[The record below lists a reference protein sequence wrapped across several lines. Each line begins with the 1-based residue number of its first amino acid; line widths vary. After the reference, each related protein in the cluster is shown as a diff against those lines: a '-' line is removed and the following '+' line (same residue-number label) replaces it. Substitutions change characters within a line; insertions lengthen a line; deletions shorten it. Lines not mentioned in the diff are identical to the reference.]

1 MSSALE
7 SQGIVGQSAVMH
19 ELSRLVERVA
29 NTRATLMIRGESGTG
44 KELVARAIH
53 QLSNRK
59 DHAFVTVDCTNIP
72 ANLMESELFGH
83 ERGAFTD
90 ASTAKKG
97 LLEIANGGTVLLDE
111 LGLMPLELQDKIL
124 NVLETQRFRRVG
136 GTVEIQVD
144 VRFLAATNE
153 DLEAAVR
160 QGRFRDDLYHRLN
173 VVPIEAPPL
182 RMRGEDVRLIA
193 DHVLEHYTKLHGTG
207 TRRLGESAQL
217 LLSAYSWP
225 GNVRELSHVIER
237 AVLMTDRT
245 VIRADDLI
253 IDRRNYAAA
262 ASGTASPSSGIRL
275 DDQGVISVDF
285 PPQGLA
291 LEAVER
297 ELIRAALE
305 KSGRNVTRA
314 AELLHVSRD
323 TLRYRISKHGLADDE
338 ASIGRIRV

>member
-1 MSSALE
+1 MASTLE
-7 SQGIVGQSAVMH
+7 AVGLVGQSAAMH
-19 ELSRLVERVA
+19 DLSRLVERVA
-29 NTRATLMIRGESGTG
+29 GTRATLLIRGESGTG
-44 KELVARAIH
+44 KELIARAIH
-53 QLSNRK
+53 KFSPRK
-59 DHAFVTVDCTNIP
+59 DNAFVTVDCTNIP
-72 ANLMESELFGH
+72 ANLLESELFGH

-90 ASTAKKG
+90 ASRAKSG
-97 LLEIANGGTVLLDE
+97 LLEVATGGTVFLDE
-111 LGLMPLELQDKIL
+111 IGLMPLELQAKLL
-124 NVLETQRFRRVG
+124 NVLETLRIRRVG
-136 GTVEIQVD
+136 GTVEIEVD

-160 QGRFRDDLYHRLN
+160 DGGFRSDPYHRLN
-173 VVPIEAPPL
+173 VVPIEVPPL

-193 DHVLEHYTKLHGTG
+193 DHVLDEYTALHGTG
-207 TRRLGESAQL
+207 ARRLGESAQL

-225 GNVRELSHVIER
+225 GNVRELRHVIER

-262 ASGTASPSSGIRL
+262 AAVASSGIRL
-275 DDQGVISVDF
+275 DEKGAISVEF

-323 TLRYRISKHGLADDE
+323 TLRYRISKYGLGGIDATA
-338 ASIGRIRV
+338 ASTNT